1 MEIVYLIIGIAVGFA
16 LGFLFFKLKN
26 SPETIGI
33 DKNAYDS
40 LLSEKNSLQ
49 NDKNQLQIEKGR
61 LEGQANSIANEL
73 TTLKAQLETERKKN
87 VELINDLATSKT
99 GNENLLMR
107 LNEQKQELE
116 KLEDRFKTEFKN
128 IANELL
134 EDKSKRF
141 TEQNNKN
148 LNDILKPLSEK
159 IQLFEKKVEEA
170 YDKELRD
177 KISLREEVRKLFDLN
192 QKLSDE
198 AHNLTKALKGDTKKQ
213 GNWGEL
219 ILEKVLERSGLVKDV
234 EYKTQFSTTNLEGS
248 RIQPDVVVFL
258 PDNKHIIIDS
268 KVSLIAYNALVNADT
283 DEQRDKYIVE
293 HLLSVKNHIKG
304 LSEKS
309 YQSSADITAPDFVLL
324 FMPIES
330 SFSVAIQADNEL
342 FNYAWDRKIVMV
354 SPSTLLATLRTIA
367 SIWKQERQT
376 KNALE
381 IARQSGALYDK
392 FKGFVDDLIAVGKKM
407 DDAKGAYSDAMNKLS
422 SGSGNIVKRVEDL
435 KKLGAKT
442 EKALPQ
448 ALVERSEEG

>member
-16 LGFLFFKLKN
+16 LGFLFFKLKT
-26 SPETIGI
+26 STETSGI
-33 DKNAYDS
+33 DKNAFDN

-61 LEGQANSIANEL
+61 LEGQTNSMSSEL
-73 TTLKAQLETERKKN
+73 KTLKTQLETERKKN
-87 VELINDLATSKT
+87 AELINDLATSKT
-99 GNENLLMR
+99 GNENLLAR

-116 KLEDRFKTEFKN
+116 KLEERFKTEFKN

-234 EYKTQFSTTNLEGS
+234 EYKTQFSTTNVEGS

>member
-87 VELINDLATSKT
+87 AELINDLATSKT

-268 KVSLIAYNALVNADT
+268 KVSLIAYNALVNTDT
-283 DEQRDKYIVE
+283 DEQRDKYILE

>member
-1 MEIVYLIIGIAVGFA
+1 MEIVYLIIGIAVGFG

-26 SPETIGI
+26 SSETTGI

-87 VELINDLATSKT
+87 AELINDLATSKT

-234 EYKTQFSTTNLEGS
+234 EYKTQFSTTNIEGS

-268 KVSLIAYNALVNADT
+268 KVSLIAYNALVNTDT
-283 DEQRDKYIVE
+283 DEQRDKYILE

-309 YQSSADITAPDFVLL
+309 YQSSVDITAPDFVLL